1 MTAAVAT
8 IAPQTDAHQAAGVR
22 WTEVAPGS
30 HVGQINGREAKA
42 TVIDHGYAAVA
53 QLTHGGPLLGSQES
67 HSVAV
72 AKNAAAHWLD
82 LIV

>member
-1 MTAAVAT
+1 MTASST
-8 IAPQTDAHQAAGVR
+8 IAQPAEATQASGVR

-30 HVGQINGREAKA
+30 HVGQINGREVKA

-53 QLTHGGPLLGSQES
+53 QLTHGGPLLRSQEFR
-67 HSVAV
+67 SVAV
-72 AKNAAAHWLD
+72 AKHAAANWLD